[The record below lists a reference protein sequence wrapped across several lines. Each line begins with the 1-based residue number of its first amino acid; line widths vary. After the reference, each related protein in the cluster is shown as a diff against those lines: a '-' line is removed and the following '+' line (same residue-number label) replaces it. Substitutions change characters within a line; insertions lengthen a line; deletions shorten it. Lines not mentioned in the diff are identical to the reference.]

1 MAEWLTIYKDKN
13 QIRAEQLKNELAS
26 SGINV
31 VLLNLVDK
39 SYPVF
44 GLVELKVVAEQKEI
58 AEEIIKEFLLN
69 DKETK

>member
-13 QIRAEQLKNELAS
+13 QIRAEQLKNELAA

-44 GLVELKVVAEQKEI
+44 GLVELRVVAEQKEI